1 MIKNPFIIKVYLYET
16 KEKARKLMK
25 KMNFFKG
32 KAKIIFAG
40 TFLAGIIFTS
50 NVFATTSELQLDTS
64 KAYDEWNCLS
74 DEQKEQIVM
83 PRTYDVEIPDSILS
97 EYEIDT
103 MPRVLNQL
111 LGNCVNPFDEVGSV
125 NDSRFNLAEN
135 LNLRVEHQRN
145 TTECWAFSLIKALET
160 NKALK
165 NKLYDIEDFS
175 ERHMDYA
182 TSRTFTDG
190 VNEAGFNREVGTGG
204 LIPVGLAYLTNG
216 QGAVLESDM
225 PFKNEEKKIS
235 LAEIDK
241 NVNTIVNDYYNLP
254 TIHKE
259 YEKDSNGNTIS
270 VKYKKANGTEY
281 TESEL
286 NAVRNIIKEHLVEN
300 GAIATMTAGSLS
312 NYYNNSSAFQAT
324 AYNCND
330 TDKTRDHAI
339 TIVGWDDNY
348 PRENFGDG
356 RMPST
361 NGAYIVLNSYG
372 DTSFDNGYLY
382 ISYEDYFIEEEL
394 YGISST
400 GSVDYD
406 YIYQNDYYGGVFK
419 IGSATQTKGSIG
431 TVYNRDK
438 NKNEILDSVGVTL
451 SNYSKIEIY
460 VNPENDSF
468 ATSKLIKVAEPSEVL
483 TPGFHRIDI
492 TPTQLTGDN
501 FTIVVKITPE
511 SGGFYFQIEANVE
524 KTAYAFVESEN
535 RSYVSLSSNTW
546 TNISNL
552 TVSGLDMKTADVC
565 IKAYTI
571 EGEKIEEP
579 EENTNNPED
588 NNNSENNNPE
598 DVPSTNP
605 DTDDSN
611 NNSTDNDNTTNEN
624 PDINQDDNNTND
636 DNTNDDNTN
645 NDNQNEESNTPEQ
658 DKTEEKVEVSSTK
671 YTITEDGYIMN
682 IEFNT
687 TKEKLLNN
695 IQVKSG
701 KNVINSDGS
710 SVKDDEVIKT
720 GMKLRLSDGSLY
732 TLIVRGDINMDG
744 RVSLTDLSKLILHYN
759 GVKGFELAGD
769 ALKGAD
775 MNIDGKVSLVDVS
788 QLVVLYNSI

>member
-32 KAKIIFAG
+32 KAKAIFAG
-40 TFLAGIIFTS
+40 TFLAGIIFTG
-50 NVFATTSELQLDTS
+50 NVFATTTELQVDTS
-64 KAYDEWNCLS
+64 KAFDEWNSLS
-74 DEQKEQIVM
+74 DEQKEQTVM

-111 LGNCVNPFDEVGSV
+111 LGNYGNPFDEVGNV
-125 NDSRFNLAEN
+125 TDSRFNLAEN
-135 LNLRVEHQRN
+135 LNLRVEHQGS
-145 TTECWAFSLIKALET
+145 TTECWAFSLLKALET
-160 NKALK
+160 NKALE
-165 NKLYDIEDFS
+165 NNLYDIEDFS

-190 VNEAGFNREVGTGG
+190 INEAGFYREIGRGG
-204 LIPVGLAYLTNG
+204 LFTVGLAYLTNG

-225 PFKNEEKKIS
+225 PFKNEEKRIS
-235 LAEIDK
+235 LSEIDK
-241 NVNTIVNDYYNLP
+241 DVNTIVNDYYNLP

-286 NAVRNIIKEHLVEN
+286 KAVRNIIKEHLVKN
-300 GAIATMTAGSLS
+300 GAIATMTGGSLS
-312 NYYNNSSAFQAT
+312 DYYNNSNAFKAS
-324 AYNCND
+324 AYNCNV
-330 TDKTRDHAI
+330 TNKTRDHAI

-382 ISYEDYFIEEEL
+382 VSYEDYFIEEEM
-394 YGISST
+394 YGIIST

-406 YIYQNDYYGGVFK
+406 YIYQNDYYGGAFK
-419 IGSATQTKGSIG
+419 VGTSTQSKGGIG
-431 TVYNRDK
+431 TIYSRDK
-438 NKNEILDSVGVTL
+438 NKNEVLNSVGVTL
-451 SNYSKIEIY
+451 SNYSNIEIY
-460 VNPENDSF
+460 VNPEDDSF
-468 ATSKLIKVAEPSEVL
+468 ATNKLIKVAESSEAL

-501 FTIVVKITPE
+501 FVIVVKINSE
-511 SGGFYFQIEANVE
+511 SGEFYFQLEANVAN
-524 KTAYAFVESEN
+524 TSYALVESEN
-535 RSYVSLSSNTW
+535 RSYVSFGGNTW

-552 TVSGLDMKTADVC
+552 TVSDLDMKKADVC

-571 EGEKIEEP
+571 EDAKIEVP
-579 EENTNNPED
+579 EEDTNNSED

-605 DTDDSN
+605 DPDDSN
-611 NNSTDNDNTTNEN
+611 NNNTDNDNTTNEN
-624 PDINQDDNNTND
+624 PDINQDDNNTNN
-636 DNTNDDNTN
+636 DNTNDN
-645 NDNQNEESNTPEQ
+645 NQNEEPNNPEQ

-671 YTITEDGYIMN
+671 YTITDDGYIMN

-687 TKEKLLNN
+687 TKEELLNN

-732 TLIVRGDINMDG
+732 TLVVRGDINMDG

-759 GVKGFELAGD
+759 GVKGFELIGD
-769 ALKGAD
+769 SFKGAD